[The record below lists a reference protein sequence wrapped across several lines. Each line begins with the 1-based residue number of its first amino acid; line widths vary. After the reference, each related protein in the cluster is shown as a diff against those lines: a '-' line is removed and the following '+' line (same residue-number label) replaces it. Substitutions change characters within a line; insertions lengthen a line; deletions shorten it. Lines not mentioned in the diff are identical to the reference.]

1 MILASRIDIRKP
13 WKHRNEIQCE
23 CLVSNVKFNLHV
35 YKNLTLKTTTYT
47 VILPNQ
53 SVALLAH
60 IRLKYVSAVL
70 FSLSHKTVN
79 AKENFWNVYCFAAN
93 QTWDETAKDDRQTAA
108 GISHDLIRNNEL
120 AVFLLQEIFNIP
132 FGSLW
137 KSYFLT
143 TNQHQSL
150 DSICSKTKLPE

>member
-1 MILASRIDIRKP
+1 M
-13 WKHRNEIQCE
+13 HE
-23 CLVSNVKFNLHV
+23 CPPVIEMLTK
-35 YKNLTLKTTTYT
+35 YKE
-47 VILPNQ
+47 
-53 SVALLAH
+53 H
-60 IRLKYVSAVL
+60 IRWYRKQFSRPRCMLRKIIAWLGTFGCMLIWSRSFTNIY
-70 FSLSHKTVN
+70 SLSHKTVN

-93 QTWDETAKDDRQTAA
+93 QTRDETAKDDRQAAA

>member
-13 WKHRNEIQCE
+13 RKHRNEIQCE

-70 FSLSHKTVN
+70 
-79 AKENFWNVYCFAAN
+79 
-93 QTWDETAKDDRQTAA
+93 
-108 GISHDLIRNNEL
+108 LI
-120 AVFLLQEIFNIP
+120 VPLQMIKN
-132 FGSLW
+132 
-137 KSYFLT
+137 
-143 TNQHQSL
+143 
-150 DSICSKTKLPE
+150 SKYSECKRVE